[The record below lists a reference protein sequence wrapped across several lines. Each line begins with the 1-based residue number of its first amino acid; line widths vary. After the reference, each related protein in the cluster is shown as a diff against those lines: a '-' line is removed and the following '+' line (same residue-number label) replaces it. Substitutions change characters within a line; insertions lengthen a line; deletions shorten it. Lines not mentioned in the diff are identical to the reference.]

1 MYRRVVQPVLLVLAG
16 VLAGI
21 LVVLGLAALVVDDET
36 LAKPPIHAL
45 EVGFP
50 AVVHDD
56 DDARMLTV
64 AWNRWRTASFVS
76 PGTWTRTLDGV
87 DAPLTGNTYT
97 AQDPPR
103 RLVVRLGGVLEQIDG
118 ELTTCAA
125 PAEGVIVPAC
135 TEVSGQRGYDDRVL
149 AEMALVVGYVIGES
163 RIYDVAAIDGC
174 FQVELLPAALRSPWG
189 RAAEFCFDESSGA
202 LWSSRV
208 RRQTATDF
216 EQTTAIREEVAD
228 LNFSR

>member
-1 MYRRVVQPVLLVLAG
+1 MYLRVVRPVLLILVG

-21 LVVLGLAALVVDDET
+21 LVVLGLAALVADDET
-36 LAKPPIHAL
+36 PAEPSSDVL
-45 EVGFP
+45 EVVFP
-50 AVVHDD
+50 AVAHDD
-56 DDARMLTV
+56 DDAIALTV

-76 PGTWTRTLDGV
+76 SGTWTRTLDGV
-87 DAPLTGNTYT
+87 DAPLTGDTYT

-103 RLVVRLGGVLEQIDG
+103 RLVIRLGGVLEQIDG
-118 ELTTCAA
+118 DLRTCDGS
-125 PAEGVIVPAC
+125 AEGVIVPAC
-135 TEVSGQRGYDDRVL
+135 TDASGQRGYDDRVL
-149 AEMALVVGYVIGES
+149 AEMLLVVGYVIGES

-174 FQVELLPAALRSPWG
+174 FQVELRPAALRSPWG

-228 LNFSR
+228 TDF